1 MILRWK
7 FDPFDLFATKFSYF
21 TSLPTQY
28 PRLLPKELLTLQVNL
43 LPTCAGNRFHVSV
56 MAWFPFILKVMKQP
70 WPGMAR
76 TIYGNHER
84 FEEVYFSKFPGYYTT
99 GDGVLQGSLIIVAI

>member
-1 MILRWK
+1 M
-7 FDPFDLFATKFSYF
+7 F
-21 TSLPTQY
+21 
-28 PRLLPKELLTLQVNL
+28 QVM
-43 LPTCAGNRFHVSV
+43 VSV
-56 MAWFPFILKVMKQP
+56 MVWFPFILKVMKQA

-99 GDGVLQGSLIIVAI
+99 GDGVF